1 MNRAVA
7 MGDAIDLGL
16 KPQGKACEQWEE
28 RLKRQPFNREARLWL
43 IQFSLENGEESKA
56 QSMQQVCKTINPED
70 VALKH

>member
-1 MNRAVA
+1 

-28 RLKRQPFNREARLWL
+28 RLKRQPFNREARLSL
-43 IQFSLENGEESKA
+43 IQFYPENGEEPKA
-56 QSMQQVCKTINPED
+56 QAVLQAWKAINPED